1 LAIGHKKG
9 AIIIKK
15 FLAILI
21 TLASLLALNYSFV
34 FFFNSNF
41 VDFSFLSGIIGAVVI
56 KFFNSSGSFTGRHM
70 DMQLRGTTGLKQE
83 IQEKKFTPTIGFYTA
98 IGYTVFSVL
107 VLFIYYKDYF
117 IP

>member
-1 LAIGHKKG
+1 
-9 AIIIKK
+9 
-15 FLAILI
+15 
-21 TLASLLALNYSFV
+21 
-34 FFFNSNF
+34 
-41 VDFSFLSGIIGAVVI
+41 
-56 KFFNSSGSFTGRHM
+56 M